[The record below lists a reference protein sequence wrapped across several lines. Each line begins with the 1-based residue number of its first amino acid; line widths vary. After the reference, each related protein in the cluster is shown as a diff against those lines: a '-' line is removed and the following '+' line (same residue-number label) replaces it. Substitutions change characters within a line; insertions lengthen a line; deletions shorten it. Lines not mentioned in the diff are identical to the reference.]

1 MIFVEDSYESD
12 GEFPEDQLLQILRA
26 QRSSYEEKLGYVKLN
41 VDYSLFYSGFFFISE
56 NIDI

>member
-41 VDYSLFYSGFFFISE
+41 VDYSLFYSGVFFISE

>member
-1 MIFVEDSYESD
+1 MIFAEDSYESD

-41 VDYSLFYSGFFFISE
+41 IEYSLFHPGFYLYLKV
-56 NIDI
+56 